1 MTEENEQR
9 MERLFHDHYE
19 QMYRFAFALL
29 HDNEEARD
37 VVSEKNACINL
48 IARKKRDERLKR
60 LLPLSEEKLTEEEPS
75 RLEERW
81 QAAVDCI
88 DHDLTDQTASVIRL
102 CYREGMSYKDTA
114 KLTEEEPSRLEE
126 RWQAAVDC
134 IDHDLTDQTAS
145 VIRLCYREGMSY
157 KDTAEELGI
166 SVSAVNKHIVKGLR
180 TLREKLKGK
189 Q

>member
-37 VVSEKNACINL
+37 VVSHVFSRLWDKQLVPDRAYLMRSVKNACINL

-102 CYREGMSYKDTA
+102 CYREGMSYSDYEVKEDG
-114 KLTEEEPSRLEE
+114 KHVGKVKYDDDESRTILGPVHE
-126 RWQAAVDC
+126 VD
-134 IDHDLTDQTAS
+134 A
-145 VIRLCYREGMSY
+145 MS
-157 KDTAEELGI
+157 
-166 SVSAVNKHIVKGLR
+166 
-180 TLREKLKGK
+180 
-189 Q
+189 

>member
-37 VVSEKNACINL
+37 VVSDVFSRLWDKQLVPDRAYLMRSVKNACINL

-81 QAAVDCI
+81 QAAVDCTSLCHNI
-88 DHDLTDQTASVIRL
+88 PKTMERQNQFRL
-102 CYREGMSYKDTA
+102 YD
-114 KLTEEEPSRLEE
+114 EP
-126 RWQAAVDC
+126 
-134 IDHDLTDQTAS
+134 
-145 VIRLCYREGMSY
+145 G
-157 KDTAEELGI
+157 
-166 SVSAVNKHIVKGLR
+166 
-180 TLREKLKGK
+180 GK
-189 Q
+189 RDDE

>member
-37 VVSEKNACINL
+37 VVSDVFSRLWDKQLVPDRAYLMRSVKNACINL
-48 IARKKRDERLKR
+48 IARKKRDERQKR

-81 QAAVDCI
+81 QGAVDCI

-102 CYREGMSYKDTA
+102 CYREGMSYSDYEVKEDG
-114 KLTEEEPSRLEE
+114 KHVGKVKYDDDESRTILGPVHE
-126 RWQAAVDC
+126 VD
-134 IDHDLTDQTAS
+134 A
-145 VIRLCYREGMSY
+145 MS
-157 KDTAEELGI
+157 
-166 SVSAVNKHIVKGLR
+166 
-180 TLREKLKGK
+180 
-189 Q
+189 

>member
-37 VVSEKNACINL
+37 VVSDVFSRLWDKQLVPDRAYLMRSVKNACINL

-81 QAAVDCI
+81 LAAVDCI

-102 CYREGMSYKDTA
+102 CYREGMSYSDYEVKEDG
-114 KLTEEEPSRLEE
+114 KHVGKVKYDDDESRTILGPVHE
-126 RWQAAVDC
+126 VD
-134 IDHDLTDQTAS
+134 A
-145 VIRLCYREGMSY
+145 MS
-157 KDTAEELGI
+157 
-166 SVSAVNKHIVKGLR
+166 
-180 TLREKLKGK
+180 
-189 Q
+189 

>member
-37 VVSEKNACINL
+37 VVSDVFSRLWDKQLVPDRTYLMRSVKNARINL

-81 QAAVDCI
+81 LAAVDCI
-88 DHDLTDQTASVIRL
+88 DHDQTDQAASVIRL
-102 CYREGMSYKDTA
+102 CYREGMSYSDYEVKEDG
-114 KLTEEEPSRLEE
+114 KHVGKVKYDDDESRTILGPVHE
-126 RWQAAVDC
+126 VD
-134 IDHDLTDQTAS
+134 A
-145 VIRLCYREGMSY
+145 MS
-157 KDTAEELGI
+157 
-166 SVSAVNKHIVKGLR
+166 
-180 TLREKLKGK
+180 
-189 Q
+189 

>member
-1 MTEENEQR
+1 MTEKNEQR
-9 MERLFHDHYE
+9 MERLFHDRYE

-37 VVSEKNACINL
+37 VVSDVFSRLWDKQLVPDRAYLMRSVKNACIN
-48 IARKKRDERLKR
+48 
-60 LLPLSEEKLTEEEPS
+60 
-75 RLEERW
+75 
-81 QAAVDCI
+81 
-88 DHDLTDQTASVIRL
+88 
-102 CYREGMSYKDTA
+102 
-114 KLTEEEPSRLEE
+114 
-126 RWQAAVDC
+126 
-134 IDHDLTDQTAS
+134 
-145 VIRLCYREGMSY
+145 LCYREGMSY

>member
-37 VVSEKNACINL
+37 VVSDVFSRLWNKQLVPDRAYLMRSVKNACINL

-60 LLPLSEEKLTEEEPS
+60 LLPLSEGKLTEEEPS

-102 CYREGMSYKDTA
+102 CYREGMSYSDYEVKEDG
-114 KLTEEEPSRLEE
+114 KHVGKVKYDDDESRTILGPVHE
-126 RWQAAVDC
+126 ADA
-134 IDHDLTDQTAS
+134 
-145 VIRLCYREGMSY
+145 MS
-157 KDTAEELGI
+157 
-166 SVSAVNKHIVKGLR
+166 
-180 TLREKLKGK
+180 
-189 Q
+189 

>member
-37 VVSEKNACINL
+37 VVSDVFSRLWDKQLVPDRAYLMRSVKNACINL

-102 CYREGMSYKDTA
+102 CYREGMSYSDYEVKEDG
-114 KLTEEEPSRLEE
+114 KHVGKVKYDDDESRTILGPVHE
-126 RWQAAVDC
+126 VD
-134 IDHDLTDQTAS
+134 A
-145 VIRLCYREGMSY
+145 MS
-157 KDTAEELGI
+157 
-166 SVSAVNKHIVKGLR
+166 
-180 TLREKLKGK
+180 
-189 Q
+189 

>member
-37 VVSEKNACINL
+37 VVSDVFSRLWDKQLVPDRAYLMRSVKNACINL

-88 DHDLTDQTASVIRL
+88 DHDQTDQAASVIRL
-102 CYREGMSYKDTA
+102 CYREGMSYSDYEVKEDG
-114 KLTEEEPSRLEE
+114 KHVGKVKYDDDESRTILGPVHE
-126 RWQAAVDC
+126 VD
-134 IDHDLTDQTAS
+134 A
-145 VIRLCYREGMSY
+145 MS
-157 KDTAEELGI
+157 
-166 SVSAVNKHIVKGLR
+166 
-180 TLREKLKGK
+180 
-189 Q
+189 

>member
-37 VVSEKNACINL
+37 VVSDVFSRLWDKQLVPDRTYLMRSVKNACINL

-102 CYREGMSYKDTA
+102 CYREGMSYSDYEVKEDG
-114 KLTEEEPSRLEE
+114 KHVGKVKYDDDESRTILGPVHE
-126 RWQAAVDC
+126 VD
-134 IDHDLTDQTAS
+134 A
-145 VIRLCYREGMSY
+145 MS
-157 KDTAEELGI
+157 
-166 SVSAVNKHIVKGLR
+166 
-180 TLREKLKGK
+180 
-189 Q
+189 

>member
-37 VVSEKNACINL
+37 VVS
-48 IARKKRDERLKR
+48 D
-60 LLPLSEEKLTEEEPS
+60 
-75 RLEERW
+75 
-81 QAAVDCI
+81 
-88 DHDLTDQTASVIRL
+88 
-102 CYREGMSYKDTA
+102 
-114 KLTEEEPSRLEE
+114 
-126 RWQAAVDC
+126 
-134 IDHDLTDQTAS
+134 S

>member
-19 QMYRFAFALL
+19 HMYRFAVASL
-29 HDNEEARD
+29 HHNEEARN
-37 VVSEKNACINL
+37 VVSDVFSSLWDKQLVADRAYLMRSVTNACINL
-48 IARKKRDERLKR
+48 IARKKRDERLTR

-88 DHDLTDQTASVIRL
+88 DHALTVQTASVIRL
-102 CYREGMSYKDTA
+102 CYREGMSYKN
-114 KLTEEEPSRLEE
+114 
-126 RWQAAVDC
+126 
-134 IDHDLTDQTAS
+134 
-145 VIRLCYREGMSY
+145 
-157 KDTAEELGI
+157 TAEKLGI

-189 Q
+189 

>member
-29 HDNEEARD
+29 HDNEETRD
-37 VVSEKNACINL
+37 VVSDVFSRLWDKQLVPDRAYLMRSVKNACINL
-48 IARKKRDERLKR
+48 IARKKRDERQKR

-81 QAAVDCI
+81 QGAVDCI

-102 CYREGMSYKDTA
+102 CYREGMSYSDYEVKEDG
-114 KLTEEEPSRLEE
+114 KHVGKVKYDDDESRTILGPVHE
-126 RWQAAVDC
+126 VD
-134 IDHDLTDQTAS
+134 A
-145 VIRLCYREGMSY
+145 MS
-157 KDTAEELGI
+157 
-166 SVSAVNKHIVKGLR
+166 
-180 TLREKLKGK
+180 
-189 Q
+189 